1 MNQNPF
7 VTSGYVSSE
16 YFCDR
21 EQESAEVIMDVE
33 GRNNKVLIS
42 PHRMGKKGLILH
54 CFNQSVLRDNY
65 YCFFIDIYST
75 LNLSDFVVLLGNKIC
90 EVLKPK
96 GNNAIE
102 AFCRIVRSL
111 EFRISFDSL
120 GQLEASFGIGDI
132 KDPQRTLDEIF
143 SYINSSNKRCV
154 VAIDEFQQISKYPE
168 TNTEALLRTH
178 GFSIAPMLHLF
189 SRAARD
195 ICCKICFL
203 VFPSRFIIVLP

>member
-90 EVLKPK
+90 RGV
-96 GNNAIE
+96 E
-102 AFCRIVRSL
+102 A
-111 EFRISFDSL
+111 
-120 GQLEASFGIGDI
+120 
-132 KDPQRTLDEIF
+132 
-143 SYINSSNKRCV
+143 KR
-154 VAIDEFQQISKYPE
+154 K
-168 TNTEALLRTH
+168 
-178 GFSIAPMLHLF
+178 
-189 SRAARD
+189 
-195 ICCKICFL
+195 
-203 VFPSRFIIVLP
+203 